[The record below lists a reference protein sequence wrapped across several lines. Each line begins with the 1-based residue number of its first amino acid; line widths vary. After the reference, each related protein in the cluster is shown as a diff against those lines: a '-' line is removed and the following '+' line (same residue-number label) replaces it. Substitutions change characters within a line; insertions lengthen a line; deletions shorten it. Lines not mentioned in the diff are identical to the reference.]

1 MAGVYTENQPDFTWL
16 MPFEEKSFTQ
26 YFLPYRELGIV
37 KNASKDILLN
47 IDPAGD
53 AKVNLKVFATS
64 EQTVTIKVATDGGKT
79 IAEQTLTLSPE
90 KIYDEVI
97 TVGDAAFDTLNVVI
111 TDNTGR
117 ELLTWHAEPADIRP
131 IPDSAEAALRPD
143 EIKTVEQLFLTGQ
156 HLEQYRHATFN
167 PVEYYEEGLRRDP
180 MDVRCNNALG
190 LWYIRKGRFD
200 IAEKYLRTAVKV
212 ITRRNPNPYDGE
224 PIFNLGLALRF
235 QGKYSDAYDRFY
247 KSTWNAAWQDAGYM
261 ACAQISSLQG
271 RLDDA
276 LYEVD
281 RSLIRNWHNHVARA
295 LKANILNH
303 MGRKDDALKCC
314 ADALEIDP
322 FNFGCLY
329 EAGKIDEMRKMMRAD
344 ANDYDQVALDYMAA
358 GCWQDAV
365 NVWNIAI
372 EENAVTPMT
381 RYYMAYC
388 LLNNGNEAEAKA
400 MYQEAAKVS
409 PDFCF
414 PNRLEAILALNEAMR
429 INPDDANAPYYLGNL
444 YYDKRQYDLAISLW
458 RKSSELNPDF
468 PTVWRNLA
476 LATFNKLGDSA
487 AAVEMMECAFALD
500 TDDAR
505 ILMELDQLYK
515 RLGRDHAERLAFLEK
530 YPELIK
536 RRDDLL
542 LEQITLLNLT
552 GNYRRAIELLDSHIF
567 HPWEG
572 GEGKVPAQYQYSRVE
587 LAKEAIA
594 AGNPAEA
601 VKLLEEC
608 LVYPH
613 HLGEGKLHGALDNDF
628 LYLLGQAYEAL
639 GQHDKAVEA
648 WTTGTAAP
656 LEPAAALYYNDA
668 APDKLFYAGLC
679 ELALGNT
686 DKARG
691 RFNRLI
697 TYGEQ
702 HIFDD
707 VKPDYFAV
715 SLPDLLIWESDLNTA
730 NQVHC
735 RYMMALGHYGMGNT
749 DKARTFLASAR
760 ALNCNHTGINAFASF
775 MK

>member
-1 MAGVYTENQPDFTWL
+1 
-16 MPFEEKSFTQ
+16 
-26 YFLPYRELGIV
+26 
-37 KNASKDILLN
+37 
-47 IDPAGD
+47 
-53 AKVNLKVFATS
+53 
-64 EQTVTIKVATDGGKT
+64 
-79 IAEQTLTLSPE
+79 
-90 KIYDEVI
+90 
-97 TVGDAAFDTLNVVI
+97 
-111 TDNTGR
+111 
-117 ELLTWHAEPADIRP
+117 
-131 IPDSAEAALRPD
+131 
-143 EIKTVEQLFLTGQ
+143 
-156 HLEQYRHATFN
+156 
-167 PVEYYEEGLRRDP
+167 
-180 MDVRCNNALG
+180 
-190 LWYIRKGRFD
+190 
-200 IAEKYLRTAVKV
+200 
-212 ITRRNPNPYDGE
+212 
-224 PIFNLGLALRF
+224 
-235 QGKYSDAYDRFY
+235 
-247 KSTWNAAWQDAGYM
+247 
-261 ACAQISSLQG
+261 
-271 RLDDA
+271 
-276 LYEVD
+276 
-281 RSLIRNWHNHVARA
+281 
-295 LKANILNH
+295 
-303 MGRKDDALKCC
+303 
-314 ADALEIDP
+314 
-322 FNFGCLY
+322 
-329 EAGKIDEMRKMMRAD
+329 
-344 ANDYDQVALDYMAA
+344 
-358 GCWQDAV
+358 
-365 NVWNIAI
+365 
-372 EENAVTPMT
+372 
-381 RYYMAYC
+381 
-388 LLNNGNEAEAKA
+388 
-400 MYQEAAKVS
+400 
-409 PDFCF
+409 
-414 PNRLEAILALNEAMR
+414 
-429 INPDDANAPYYLGNL
+429 
-444 YYDKRQYDLAISLW
+444 
-458 RKSSELNPDF
+458 
-468 PTVWRNLA
+468 
-476 LATFNKLGDSA
+476 
-487 AAVEMMECAFALD
+487 MMERAFALD

-668 APDKLFYAGLC
+668 APDKLFYAGMC